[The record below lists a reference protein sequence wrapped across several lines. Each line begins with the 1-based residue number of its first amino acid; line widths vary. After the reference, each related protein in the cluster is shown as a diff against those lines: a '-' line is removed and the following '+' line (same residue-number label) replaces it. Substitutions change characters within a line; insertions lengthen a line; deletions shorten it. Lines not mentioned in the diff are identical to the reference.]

1 MWKIEIPAA
10 KGFSLLRRMFLNNVS
25 SFARKNVDFYVS
37 EESLRFSKLMFCIFI
52 DVKLQSLEFG
62 KNLAFVSFFF
72 AEVIMLSKFVYF
84 LLFYK
89 LVVVNSGDIT

>member
-37 EESLRFSKLMFCIFI
+37 EESLRFSKLMFCIFT

-62 KNLAFVSFFF
+62 KNLAFVSFFVGF
-72 AEVIMLSKFVYF
+72 YRTKSIQSVYQRF
-84 LLFYK
+84 M
-89 LVVVNSGDIT
+89 N